1 MGDDEGFFALESS
14 GHDESGVLTAM
25 LKTAADVVIDREA
38 EAILSEGGLY
48 AFKILAREIAED
60 GSFGDEATTDVTI
73 VVTDQGRIQELLAI
87 LGFEKFISYEL
98 TEHSGVLMACC

>member
-60 GSFGDEATTDVTI
+60 GSFGDSATTDVTI
-73 VVTDQGRIQELLAI
+73 VVTDQGRIPELLD
-87 LGFEKFISYEL
+87 FFRF
-98 TEHSGVLMACC
+98 